1 MASRSNFLDN
11 VHFLIRCLRYRFR
24 TEKLQ
29 IKTMMGLH
37 LRGATVLDIGA
48 NKGIY
53 CFWMMRAVGSSGHVI
68 AFEPQ
73 QEMRDDIER
82 QKLRFNWSNLR
93 VMNVALSDL
102 DGEMSLSRQRIGDG
116 SATLEVSRR
125 RSEDETLNVQ
135 VTKLDTIA
143 DEIFSKLKFIK
154 CDVEGHERNVFLG
167 GERTIRRYRP
177 VVQFESTVTD
187 QRTQDIFQFFRGL
200 GYSGVLLLGNTYLHY
215 SNPESVPHYKFGMGG
230 HRDFLF
236 FPPEAIGTTI
246 PFNLSRQFP
255 QTALDF

>member
-1 MASRSNFLDN
+1 MDDMASRSNFLDN

-68 AFEPQ
+68 PFEPQ

-102 DGEMSLSRQRIGDG
+102 DG
-116 SATLEVSRR
+116 
-125 RSEDETLNVQ
+125 
-135 VTKLDTIA
+135 K
-143 DEIFSKLKFIK
+143 
-154 CDVEGHERNVFLG
+154 
-167 GERTIRRYRP
+167 
-177 VVQFESTVTD
+177 
-187 QRTQDIFQFFRGL
+187 
-200 GYSGVLLLGNTYLHY
+200 
-215 SNPESVPHYKFGMGG
+215 
-230 HRDFLF
+230 
-236 FPPEAIGTTI
+236 
-246 PFNLSRQFP
+246 
-255 QTALDF
+255 